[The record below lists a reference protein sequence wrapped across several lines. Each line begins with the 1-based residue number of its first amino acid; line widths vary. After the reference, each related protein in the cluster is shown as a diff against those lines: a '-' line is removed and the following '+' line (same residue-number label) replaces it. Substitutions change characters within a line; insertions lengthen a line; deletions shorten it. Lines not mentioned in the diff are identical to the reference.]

1 MDCNAQLAALPAG
14 APDDVERLYQAGYFA
29 AAERRIGAL
38 LAEDRLPPMAKA
50 ALQARAEQM
59 RRLPENYPYTR
70 AAALERLRREVP
82 DFTEAEFDALVD
94 SGHIDWRFIEG
105 EPHYQE
111 RFAETLAIYPA
122 LNARGFAADP
132 PSDLRARTVQQLRA
146 AGRLQAEITLRLTL
160 APAQPAAPETP
171 VQAWLPFPAAC
182 PEQSHI
188 ELLDATPG
196 GTLAPD
202 DAPQRTIFW
211 QGTAAQ
217 GPVFRHLPLPLPH
230 GLA

>member
-1 MDCNAQLAALPAG
+1 
-14 APDDVERLYQAGYFA
+14 
-29 AAERRIGAL
+29 
-38 LAEDRLPPMAKA
+38 MAKA

-122 LNARGFAADP
+122 LNARGLP
-132 PSDLRARTVQQLRA
+132 PTRPATCARARCSSC
-146 AGRLQAEITLRLTL
+146 
-160 APAQPAAPETP
+160 AP
-171 VQAWLPFPAAC
+171 PAAC
-182 PEQSHI
+182 RPRSRC
-188 ELLDATPG
+188 A
-196 GTLAPD
+196 
-202 DAPQRTIFW
+202 
-211 QGTAAQ
+211 
-217 GPVFRHLPLPLPH
+217 
-230 GLA
+230 